1 MHDFFSHI
9 TDFKPIELPV
19 NYVCGKCCK
28 IHSLKD
34 YEEDKFC
41 RACSFFLLP
50 TFTITRASDETNK
63 TRELEQKKP
72 SSDNVSKDKMALMR
86 AAESLR
92 QRIASTKEYTVIPE
106 KQTETEPMEKPVE
119 SWIWNTEYDQ
129 AVKLKRKLIRKFKN
143 KNLAEAI
150 PGRVI
155 SNEQGECYSI
165 SSSCVSNFKTV
176 NYAESRRLI
185 ISDLKIIPGIG
196 PGREAALKRQGYST
210 IEELKDH
217 PLWKKPAQAFM
228 KLLDE
233 KEIAKTQ
240 NWLGQRLP
248 KSHPLA
254 HYLAGF
260 CNSESFAIIDI
271 ETLGLS
277 ERPIILLGIAKPNK
291 NSVCTSQFL
300 LRDIQ
305 DEPSAI
311 WSLVSQLEP
320 ESSLITFNGRSFDVP
335 YIKQRLAYYGLDA
348 SLDYPH
354 FDVLHFTRRAF
365 KKKLANCRLETVEK
379 HFGIEREI
387 DIPGALVPDFYDTYL
402 RTGNV
407 GPLVAIVEHNK
418 QDLTTLGHLFSKL
431 YEEWNL

>member
-1 MHDFFSHI
+1 M
-9 TDFKPIELPV
+9 PV
-19 NYVCGKCCK
+19 NYVCGKCGK

-34 YEEDKFC
+34 YEENKFC
-41 RACSFFLLP
+41 KSCNFFLLP
-50 TFTITRASDETNK
+50 TFTITRGSTCLKETPS
-63 TRELEQKKP
+63 RQAVSEQRTSEP
-72 SSDNVSKDKMALMR
+72 DGASKDKMALMR

-92 QRIASTKEYTVIPE
+92 HRIVSTKEYTVISENE
-106 KQTETEPMEKPVE
+106 KKTEPARSRAE
-119 SWIWNTEYDQ
+119 SWIWNTEYDK
-129 AVKLKRKLIRKFKN
+129 ALKLKRKLIHKFKN
-143 KNLAEAI
+143 KNLTEAI
-150 PGRVI
+150 PGKVI
-155 SNEQGECYSI
+155 SNEHGECYQI
-165 SSSCVSNFKTV
+165 SSTSVCNFKTA
-176 NYAESRRLI
+176 NYEESRRLM

-196 PGREAALKRQGYST
+196 PTRERALKQQGYQT
-210 IEELKDH
+210 IEELKNH
-217 PLWKKPAQAFM
+217 PLWRKHAQAFM
-228 KLLDE
+228 RLIDE
-233 KEIAKTQ
+233 KEVLQTQ

-248 KSHPLA
+248 KSHPLV

-260 CNSESFAIIDI
+260 CNNENFAIVDI

-291 NSVCTSQFL
+291 SSIATSQFL

-311 WSLVSQLEP
+311 WALISQLEP
-320 ESSLITFNGRSFDVP
+320 QSSLITFNGRSFDIP

-348 SLDYPH
+348 ALDNPH

-379 HFGIEREI
+379 YYGIKREI

-402 RTGNV
+402 KTGNI
-407 GPLVAIVEHNK
+407 GPLVAIVEHNR
-418 QDLTTLGHLFSKL
+418 QDLITLGDLFSRL